1 MVILLI
7 ETTSIHDVG
16 LGRVKKEVE
25 ILSNRT
31 RKRAVLVF
39 NTFYF
44 NSLSLAE
51 VSKYS
56 EKNQQVRNIGLVVP
70 VDVTRTRRRH
80 TTKIAEKDQNVR
92 DRDLVI
98 SIEVALTHTTRE
110 FARIVV

>member
-1 MVILLI
+1 M
-7 ETTSIHDVG
+7 E
-16 LGRVKKEVE
+16 KEVE

-31 RKRAVLVF
+31 RKRAVFVSKM
-39 NTFYF
+39 FYF
-44 NSLSLAE
+44 NSPSLAE

-56 EKNQQVRNIGLVVP
+56 EENQQVRNIGLVVP

-92 DRDLVI
+92 NRDLVI
-98 SIEVALTHTTRE
+98 SIEVALTNTTRE